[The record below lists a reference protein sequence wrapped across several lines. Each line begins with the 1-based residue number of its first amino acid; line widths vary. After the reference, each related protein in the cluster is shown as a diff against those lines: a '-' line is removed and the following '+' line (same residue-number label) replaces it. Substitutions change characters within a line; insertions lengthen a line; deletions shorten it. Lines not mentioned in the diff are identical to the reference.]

1 MKAIAL
7 VFRFEVA
14 LDDRKFIV
22 VNRPGDAVR
31 LRASVPDLDEQM
43 AAGGL
48 ASYETLMRF
57 CWAAL
62 RHHEDY
68 PDLEW
73 DDFLDR
79 CEAWS
84 ILDEEDG
91 GIRPTGGAA
100 SSAP

>member
-1 MKAIAL
+1 VKALAL

-14 LDDRKFIV
+14 LEDRKMIV
-22 VNRPGDAVR
+22 ANRPGDAVR
-31 LRASVPDLDEQM
+31 LRALVPDLDAQM

-57 CWAAL
+57 CWAAT

-68 PDLEW
+68 TALGWE
-73 DDFLDR
+73 DFLDR

-84 ILDEEDG
+84 IVEDEDG
-91 GIRPTGGAA
+91 GVRPTGGAV